1 MKTTNAKESNDQQN
15 ETKAKVKKRQEYVTE
30 RMNLFYTS
38 SNKMCTVQLH
48 LLAAIMTKNY
58 NHVALLKL

>member
-15 ETKAKVKKRQEYVTE
+15 ETKAKVKRQEYIKE